1 MKRFPAVL
9 LSIAFTLC
17 VLPFFSLLAE
27 AEVASF
33 SDVPE
38 DAWFAPYVE
47 LCAERGLLSGV
58 GEGRFSPNTQVN
70 NDEALVMA
78 ARALWQSDG
87 GEGPLPAGLTPEALV
102 ELLGEDQRQ
111 LAWPALDDAKRLSE
125 LWPYDGFCYLARR
138 CPELGY
144 QLPDYCFNTYPA
156 TRQEFFA
163 LLALAAR
170 DLPAINDV
178 DAVPG
183 CRDEAILH
191 LYRAGILSG
200 ADGYGSFLGQRRL
213 SRAEAAAAL
222 ARMAEPALRLKFD
235 LEPAPWAGYTLT
247 ALGPD
252 TERPIETYPVLL
264 QGNGMLTLDGQ
275 RVDYPVGHL
284 IGGASIDRVGEYG
297 KLHPTLEEPGNPGN
311 PWWDSYEV
319 LVDRNGAFPIPPQ
332 TYDQLYPQSGGGFL
346 AMTSQDTDRADGY
359 RENCWYVLDKDG
371 NAEKQ
376 LPSTYGTPDNNWY
389 DYNEGLCPWLDVER
403 GLWGYVD
410 GDGQWAIPPQWSWA
424 GRFLHGQAM
433 VDLGSQSGVIDTT
446 GNLVIPLAERSL
458 SRGYLSPGSD
468 APMRYRWENWAYHN
482 DQSGWIDDQGNPVPG
497 PGVDP
502 DTGIQPYYQNG
513 WFCDGQTYYDLE
525 GRQCSE
531 TFDWCGPLTAD
542 GRGFAALSGT
552 VYRIEFT
559 R

>member
-163 LLALAAR
+163 LLALAGR

-178 DAVPG
+178 DTVPG

-200 ADGYGSFLGQRRL
+200 ADGYGSFMPQRHL
-213 SRAEAAAAL
+213 TRAEAAAAL
-222 ARMAEPALRLKFD
+222 ARLADPALRLEFD
-235 LEPAPWAGYTLT
+235 LEPAPWTGYALT
-247 ALGPD
+247 ELGPD
-252 TERPIETYPVLL
+252 AERPIETYPVALS
-264 QGNGMLTLDGQ
+264 GKILTLDGQ
-275 RVDYPVGHL
+275 TVDYPVGQL
-284 IGGASIDRVGEYG
+284 IGGTSIDRVGEYG

-311 PWWDSYEV
+311 PWWDSYAV
-319 LVDRNGAFPIPPQ
+319 LVDVNGAFPIPPQ
-332 TYDQLYPQSGGGFL
+332 TYDDLYPLSGGGFL
-346 AMTSQDTDRADGY
+346 AMERQDGGEYEEQR
-359 RENCWYVLDKDG
+359 WYVLSKDG
-371 NAEKQ
+371 TAEKQ

-458 SRGYLSPGSD
+458 SQGYLSPGSD

-497 PGVDP
+497 PGVAP

-542 GRGFAALSGT
+542 GRGFVGLSGQI
-552 VYRIEFT
+552 YRIEFT